1 MRGGRADFGHEDTQ
15 SQRPNRDVSVALT
28 QRNKSGVRRNRNGI
42 IIIMRIPKTYILDK
56 RRPFGLVCGCWKV
69 IQLGIHLM
77 EACRTELVVGE
88 KTNAD
93 QYSCRGYSRTTEMY
107 LEIASLSIPIDC
119 KACFFVAA
127 IIVSKAVNIKI
138 LIDSLRLVAA
148 HILSPSIHLMTQK
161 ILRLTST
168 RGTRVSII
176 WIARFVSPRTQ
187 SASIQ

>member
-1 MRGGRADFGHEDTQ
+1 
-15 SQRPNRDVSVALT
+15 
-28 QRNKSGVRRNRNGI
+28 
-42 IIIMRIPKTYILDK
+42 
-56 RRPFGLVCGCWKV
+56 
-69 IQLGIHLM
+69 
-77 EACRTELVVGE
+77 
-88 KTNAD
+88 
-93 QYSCRGYSRTTEMY
+93 MY

-119 KACFFVAA
+119 KACFSVAA